1 MGSLPTTCRE
11 RGECCLC
18 QGFHVGFNT
27 EILQVTMFFSAVNT
41 LEVCDEPG
49 GCGCCLLAVFDCIL
63 TDAED
68 GSEGEHHSW

>member
-1 MGSLPTTCRE
+1 
-11 RGECCLC
+11 
-18 QGFHVGFNT
+18 
-27 EILQVTMFFSAVNT
+27 MFFSAVNT